1 MSFPKQFIQDLN
13 DRTVLSELIGKKVKL
28 TRAGRDE
35 FKGCCPFHN
44 EKTPSFT
51 LNNQKGFYY
60 CFGCGA
66 KGDAISFLQEH
77 DNLSFM
83 EAVEQLATLN
93 GMQVPQA
100 SPEERAQYEQKKTL
114 YDLMEDVTVFFE
126 NALQHEREAMSYL
139 SGRSLS
145 AKTIKHFRLGYSPA
159 DGQALGNY
167 LKDKGYSVND
177 MVEAGV
183 LRHSTKNQGETY
195 SFFRDRIMF
204 PVKDLRGRVV
214 AFGGRIMP
222 SRDTGGKA
230 PKYINSSDTPLF
242 HKGQILYNLSDARK
256 NVDIYAPFIVVEG
269 YMDVIALEQAG
280 YKTAVAP
287 LGTAMTES
295 QIEVLWK
302 VAPPEARVPVLCFDG
317 DNAGRRAASR
327 AMERFM
333 PLLKPDHS
341 ARFAFLPDGEDPD
354 SLVQAKGKAE
364 FEKFLE
370 ASSYL
375 SQILWEEE
383 LAKRPGTTPEDRA
396 GLKAALLGR
405 VKTIEDADVQ
415 GEYARMMTSRYHDHF
430 ARPFNKKS
438 QQSNRSSFN
447 PYKPQDRLAPIAKRP
462 EPVKR
467 TEFDL
472 EHYLT
477 ATLINYPE
485 LFDDVEET
493 LGMLEIKDKKL
504 KKLRQKL
511 FETLQE
517 HEVLDSSELK
527 DILKNAGYSDVLDA
541 ILSESLYLQAVF
553 ARPEQDIK
561 VVKEGWTFTVNRSR
575 KRRKRL

>member
-13 DRTVLSELIGKKVKL
+13 DRTVLSDLVGKKVKL

-51 LNNQKGFYY
+51 LNNQKGFYH

-66 KGDAISFLQEH
+66 HGDAISFLQDH

-83 EAVEQLATLN
+83 EAVEQLAALN

-100 SPEERAQYEQKKTL
+100 SPEERERFEQKKTL
-114 YDLMEDVTVFFE
+114 YDLLEDVTAFFE
-126 NALQHEREAMSYL
+126 KALQHEREAMEYL
-139 SGRSLS
+139 SGRDLTS
-145 AKTIKHFRLGYSPA
+145 KTIQHFRIGYAPA
-159 DGQALGNY
+159 DGQLLGNY
-167 LKDKGYSVND
+167 LKDKGYSVSD

-183 LRHSTKNQGETY
+183 LRHSTRNQGETY
-195 SFFRDRIMF
+195 SFFRDRIIF

-222 SRDTGGKA
+222 GRDATGKA

-256 NVDIYAPFIVVEG
+256 NVDVPKPFIVVEG
-269 YMDVIALEQAG
+269 YMDVIALAQAG
-280 YKTAVAP
+280 YDTAVAP

-302 VAPPEARVPVLCFDG
+302 VAPPDARVPVLCFDG

-327 AMERFM
+327 AMERIM
-333 PLLKPDHS
+333 PLLKPDQS

-354 SLVQAKGKAE
+354 SLVQKKGRAE
-364 FEKFLE
+364 FEKFLN
-370 ASSYL
+370 AASYL

-383 LAKRPGTTPEDRA
+383 LGKRPGATPEDRA
-396 GLKAALLGR
+396 GLKAALQSR
-405 VKTIEDADVQ
+405 VKNIEHQDVQ
-415 GEYARMMTSRYHDHF
+415 NEYMRMMTSRFHDHF
-430 ARPFNKKS
+430 
-438 QQSNRSSFN
+438 SNRGKSFKPSQGRSFN
-447 PYKPQDRLAPIAKRP
+447 PYRQPDRLAPIEKRP
-462 EPVKR
+462 EPVKP
-467 TEFDL
+467 TSFDI
-472 EHYLT
+472 EHYLI
-477 ATLINYPE
+477 AMLINYPE
-485 LFDDVEET
+485 LFDEVEET
-493 LGMLEIKDKKL
+493 LGIIEIQDEQL
-504 KKLRQKL
+504 RNLRQSL
-511 FETLQE
+511 FDTLQE
-517 HEVLDSSELK
+517 HEALDSSELK
-527 DILKNAGYSDVLDA
+527 DILKNAGYNEVLDA

-553 ARPEQDIK
+553 ARPEQDLS
-561 VVKEGWTFTVNRSR
+561 VVKEGWMFTMNRFR